1 MNLQI
6 LKNLEFLIILKEEVA
21 LKIEFKDNRKHDR
34 FKNIN
39 LGDVFEYEYKLYI
52 KIGYADDS
60 NSTVNAFELLNNYKT
75 TFKANDLVIPRNF
88 ILKEV

>member
-1 MNLQI
+1 M
-6 LKNLEFLIILKEEVA
+6 
-21 LKIEFKDNRKHDR
+21 KIELNDKRKHDR

-39 LGDVFEYEYKLYI
+39 LGEIFEFEYKLYI
-52 KIGYADDS
+52 KIGYADDTD
-60 NSTVNAFELLNNYKT
+60 STVNAFELLNNYKT

>member
-1 MNLQI
+1 MKVEYNN
-6 LKNLEFLIILKEEVA
+6 K
-21 LKIEFKDNRKHDR
+21 RKCDR

>member
-1 MNLQI
+1 MQVEYND
-6 LKNLEFLIILKEEVA
+6 K
-21 LKIEFKDNRKHDR
+21 RKRDR

-39 LGDVFEYEYKLYI
+39 LGDVFEYDYKLYI
-52 KIGYADDS
+52 KIGNADDS

>member
-1 MNLQI
+1 M
-6 LKNLEFLIILKEEVA
+6 
-21 LKIEFKDNRKHDR
+21 KIEFKDNRKHDR

-39 LGDVFEYEYKLYI
+39 LGDVFEYDYKLYI

-75 TFKANDLVIPRNF
+75 FFKANDLVIPRDF

>member
-1 MNLQI
+1 M
-6 LKNLEFLIILKEEVA
+6 
-21 LKIEFKDNRKHDR
+21 KIELNEKRKHDR

-39 LGDVFEYEYKLYI
+39 LGDIFEYEYKLYI
-52 KIGYADDS
+52 KIGYADDTD
-60 NSTVNAFELLNNYKT
+60 STVNAFELLNNYKT

>member
-1 MNLQI
+1 M
-6 LKNLEFLIILKEEVA
+6 
-21 LKIEFKDNRKHDR
+21 KIELNDKRKHDR

-39 LGDVFEYEYKLYI
+39 LGDIFEFEYKLYI
-52 KIGYADDS
+52 KIGYADDTD
-60 NSTVNAFELLNNYKT
+60 STVNAFELLNNYKT

>member
-1 MNLQI
+1 MQVEYND
-6 LKNLEFLIILKEEVA
+6 K
-21 LKIEFKDNRKHDR
+21 RKRDR

-39 LGDVFEYEYKLYI
+39 LGNVFEYEYKLYI

-75 TFKANDLVIPRNF
+75 TFKANDLVIPRDF

>member
-1 MNLQI
+1 M
-6 LKNLEFLIILKEEVA
+6 
-21 LKIEFKDNRKHDR
+21 KIEFKDNRKHDR

-39 LGDVFEYEYKLYI
+39 LGDVFEYDYKLYI
-52 KIGYADDS
+52 KIGDADDS

-75 TFKANDLVIPRNF
+75 FFKANDLVIPRNF

>member
-1 MNLQI
+1 M
-6 LKNLEFLIILKEEVA
+6 
-21 LKIEFKDNRKHDR
+21 KIEFKDNRKHDR

-39 LGDVFEYEYKLYI
+39 LGDVFEYDYKLYI
-52 KIGYADDS
+52 KIGYTDDS

-75 TFKANDLVIPRNF
+75 FFKANDLVIPRNF